1 MPAPTGRG
9 QAEASPAHV
18 AVAADRLHWPG
29 VIGVVNS
36 LRRNSA
42 TPERLRIHALVPAG
56 AEADFVAFLRCNG
69 IAPGPTLD
77 VLPFAAERVPRARVR
92 VKLTNLESPLNF
104 ARFYMGELLG
114 PGVCKVLY
122 LDADVVVQGDAAE
135 LADLALPRGAL
146 CAATLRKNTLGV
158 KGVQGL
164 KGEKLQA
171 RFLSRYGRP
180 LPLEEHGF
188 NAGVFVYNL
197 RRWAALN
204 LTEEAEYWIEANTR
218 EKLYQLGSQPPLTL
232 SVLGR
237 HGRCQELPAAW
248 HLDCLGC
255 QGAGRKK
262 TKRQLREA
270 KLLHWNGK
278 NKPWSSHA
286 YRELFRPY
294 AGAGARCDP
303 GRA

>member
-1 MPAPTGRG
+1 MKT
-9 QAEASPAHV
+9 
-18 AVAADRLHWPG
+18 
-29 VIGVVNS
+29 
-36 LRRNSA
+36 
-42 TPERLRIHALVPAG
+42 
-56 AEADFVAFLRCNG
+56 
-69 IAPGPTLD
+69 
-77 VLPFAAERVPRARVR
+77 
-92 VKLTNLESPLNF
+92 KLTNLESPLNF

-255 QGAGRKK
+255 IGQGRIK
-262 TKRQLREA
+262 TAAQLADA
-270 KLLHWNGK
+270 KLLHWNGP
-278 NKPWSSHA
+278 NKPFPTAKGKRAHA
-286 YRELFRPY
+286 ELFEPY
-294 AGAGARCDP
+294 AGKGAQCKP
-303 GRA
+303 GGG